1 MTISM
6 VMISACTKVIGR
18 ERKRNQEVFTSWNS
32 KGSVTDRWMG
42 LKGNWE

>member
-6 VMISACTKVIGR
+6 VISACTKVIGR
-18 ERKRNQEVFTSWNS
+18 ERKRNQEVFISWNS